1 MSAKY
6 EYRRSVTH
14 RCGHSQNHT
23 FHARCRQE
31 ADSWA
36 SNLRKVECDAC
47 KEMSLKKSLKMAEE
61 AKATNLPVLSGTAK
75 QVNWATAIRQHI
87 YNMLSRTDRY
97 RHAAASCQHETRA
110 SWWIDNRNATTT
122 AIVAHLT
129 DSGRRAA

>member
-14 RCGHSQNHT
+14 RCGHSQSHT
-23 FHARCRQE
+23 LHARCRQE

-36 SNLRKVECDAC
+36 FNLKKVECDECREKTVRIA
-47 KEMSLKKSLKMAEE
+47 AE
-61 AKATNLPVLSGTAK
+61 AKAVDLPTLLGTPN
-75 QVNWATAIRQHI
+75 QVTWANAIRQRI

-97 RHAAASCQHETRA
+97 HHAVACCRYETQA
-110 SWWIDNRNATTT
+110 TWWIENRNAATPI
-122 AIVAHLT
+122 IVAHLT